1 MKTSKTVRSYKY
13 LIISILIFLA
23 LFIAKIYYEYIDNLE
38 YQGETNYDYYTDTNY
53 KNFIDFT
60 KSQQDILANVLMISV
75 ISSLIIIINK
85 IKDFKSGIQKLILV
99 IWFIYVISII
109 VGLIDRQMYGDYA
122 YRICKT
128 YFINY
133 LLFIPHL
140 FIIYRQTFV
149 GETVDLSNEIKHNE
163 EKKFSNSLGD
173 LKKLLELGQIS
184 EQEFN
189 SKKETILKKK
199 IETEIKLT
207 EEYKLLEKTKNTGL
221 ITEEE
226 FKLKLNNLIDKKY
239 RESL

>member
-1 MKTSKTVRSYKY
+1 MKTSKIVRSYKY
-13 LIISILIFLA
+13 LIITILNFVV
-23 LFIAKIYYEYIDNLE
+23 LFTAKKYYEYLENLSNPFLFSGDE
-38 YQGETNYDYYTDTNY
+38 RES
-53 KNFIDFT
+53 NFYREINS
-60 KSQQDILANVLMISV
+60 KQDILAKVLMGSV
-75 ISSLIIIINK
+75 ILALFLIIK
-85 IKDFKSGIQKLILV
+85 KFKDFKSGIQKLILV
-99 IWFIYVISII
+99 IWFIYIISII

-122 YRICKT
+122 YYICKT

-140 FIIYRQTFV
+140 LIIYRQTFV

-189 SKKETILKKK
+189 SKKEIILKKK

-226 FKLKLNNLIDKKY
+226 FKLKLNNLLDIKY

>member
-13 LIISILIFLA
+13 LIITILNFLA

-38 YQGETNYDYYTDTNY
+38 YKGEVDDTNWQNY
-53 KNFIDFT
+53 LDFQR
-60 KSQQDILANVLMISV
+60 SQEDILAKVLMVSV
-75 ISSLIIIINK
+75 ILSLIIIIKK
-85 IKDFKSGIQKLILV
+85 IKDFKSAIEKLILGV
-99 IWFIYVISII
+99 WFIYVISII
-109 VGLIDRQMYGDYA
+109 VGLIDREMYGSYA

-163 EKKFSNSLGD
+163 ENKFSNNLGD

-207 EEYKLLEKTKNTGL
+207 EEYKLLEKTKNNGL
-221 ITEEE
+221 INEEE
-226 FKLKLNNLIDKKY
+226 FKFKLFNLVEKKY

>member
-13 LIISILIFLA
+13 LIITILNFLA
-23 LFIAKIYYEYIDNLE
+23 LFIAKIYYEHIDNLE
-38 YQGETNYDYYTDTNY
+38 YKGEVDDTNWQNY
-53 KNFIDFT
+53 LDFQR
-60 KSQQDILANVLMISV
+60 SQEDILAKVLLVSV
-75 ISSLIIIINK
+75 IFSLIIIIKK
-85 IKDFKSGIQKLILV
+85 IKDFKSGIEKLILGV
-99 IWFIYVISII
+99 WFIYVISII

-122 YRICKT
+122 YRICNT

-173 LKKLLELGQIS
+173 LKKLLKLGQIS

>member
-1 MKTSKTVRSYKY
+1 MKTTKTVRSYKY
-13 LIISILIFLA
+13 LIITILNFLA

-38 YQGETNYDYYTDTNY
+38 YKGEVEDSNWQNYL
-53 KNFIDFT
+53 DFQR
-60 KSQQDILANVLMISV
+60 SQEDILAKVLMVSV
-75 ISSLIIIINK
+75 LLSVIIIIRK
-85 IKDFKSGIQKLILV
+85 IKDFKSGIEKLILGV
-99 IWFIYVISII
+99 WFIYVISII

-149 GETVDLSNEIKHNE
+149 GDTVDLSNEIKYNE

-221 ITEEE
+221 INEDE
-226 FKLKLNNLIDKKY
+226 FKFKFFNLIEKKY

>member
-1 MKTSKTVRSYKY
+1 MKTTKTVRSYKY
-13 LIISILIFLA
+13 LIITILNFTV
-23 LFIAKIYYEYIDNLE
+23 LFIARIYYEYIDNLE
-38 YQGETNYDYYTDTNY
+38 YNGVSNYDYHTDINW
-53 KNFIDFT
+53 KNFLDF
-60 KSQQDILANVLMISV
+60 KSDQQDILANILMISV
-75 ISSLIIIINK
+75 ILSIIIIIKK
-85 IKDFKSGIQKLILV
+85 IKDFKSGIEKLILV
-99 IWFIYVISII
+99 VWFIYVISII
-109 VGLIDRQMYGDYA
+109 VGLIDREMHGDYT

-140 FIIYRQTFV
+140 FIIYRQTFI
-149 GETVDLSNEIKHNE
+149 GEIIDLSNEIINKE
-163 EKKFSNSLGD
+163 EKKFSNSLED

-221 ITEEE
+221 INEEE
-226 FKLKLNNLIDKKY
+226 FNLKFNNLIDKKY
-239 RESL
+239 HESL

>member
-1 MKTSKTVRSYKY
+1 
-13 LIISILIFLA
+13 
-23 LFIAKIYYEYIDNLE
+23 
-38 YQGETNYDYYTDTNY
+38 
-53 KNFIDFT
+53 
-60 KSQQDILANVLMISV
+60 
-75 ISSLIIIINK
+75 
-85 IKDFKSGIQKLILV
+85 
-99 IWFIYVISII
+99 
-109 VGLIDRQMYGDYA
+109 
-122 YRICKT
+122 
-128 YFINY
+128 
-133 LLFIPHL
+133 L

-149 GETVDLSNEIKHNE
+149 GDTVDLSNEIKYNE

-221 ITEEE
+221 INEDE
-226 FKLKLNNLIDKKY
+226 FKFKFFNLIEKKY